1 MRHLPRA
8 EPAGSTRALIGCGH
22 LAPAGRRASSRDRAN
37 GNFTDGSHYDALVQK
52 RNDKEKAELKRM
64 CSHVYAHATRLA
76 EAAARPPPPPQQAPQ
91 QQQQAAKRQ
100 RNKRPKSPGAG
111 HHEKNKEP
119 QKTFRRRR
127 S

>member
-64 CSHVYAHATRLA
+64 CSHVLICSCNKAGGGCG
-76 EAAARPPPPPQQAPQ
+76 AAAAS
-91 QQQQAAKRQ
+91 AAA
-100 RNKRPKSPGAG
+100 GAAAAAAG
-111 HHEKNKEP
+111 GEASKE
-119 QKTFRRRR
+119 
-127 S
+127 